1 MPPSGKP
8 DCKRSATRLNK
19 LSFLASIGAAGLLP
33 FSALAQP
40 ADDPAPTDEFELDL
54 GFDDDLFADAFEE
67 DEEEREETWLD
78 DFTIRISQQVFG
90 QVNRHTLD
98 LLPGFSFPREP
109 TIESNRLGVNVRY
122 QNLFSN
128 GWLLQ
133 ASAQTR
139 IYWNEDYEYIVNGER
154 IEEESRV
161 NEFFVQRSFGAHS
174 VKLGNQTVVWG
185 ETVGNS
191 VLDVINIAEFRD
203 FTIIDIE
210 DARLNQPM
218 LVWDYFSENSGS
230 FSTFLTL
237 YPEFN
242 PAPVRGSPL
251 FFDLGYHLP
260 DFDRDGDI
268 LFEVG
273 SQWRY
278 SIERSDFAVMAA
290 YLIENQLRWEP
301 PPAGSLDSLAKKND
315 FMLLGFSANR
325 AFGDMLLNFDLAY
338 SHGILANSFS
348 LPGTT
353 GLSVPVDL
361 EKNQIGTSFGLEY
374 SITNEQNVSLGV
386 AAQKLLDLNEGLLP
400 GQQMLNDDFFGNWLV
415 RYSNSL
421 LDGDLVLSSTIFG
434 DLEGDSLLGQFGAD
448 YTIDDNWSI
457 SSQIVAIS
465 GRIPSPMV
473 FFDEDVRLGA
483 TISYSF

>member
-8 DCKRSATRLNK
+8 NCKKSATRLNK
-19 LSFLASIGAAGLLP
+19 LSLLASIGAAGLLP
-33 FSALAQP
+33 LSALAQP
-40 ADDPAPTDEFELDL
+40 ADDPAPADEFELDL
-54 GFDDDLFADAFEE
+54 GFDDELFADAFEE
-67 DEEEREETWLD
+67 DEDEREESWLD

-90 QVNRHTLD
+90 QVNRHTLE

-109 TIESNRLGVNVRY
+109 TIESNRLGVNIRY
-122 QNLFSN
+122 QNLFAN

-133 ASAQTR
+133 ASGQSR
-139 IYWNEDYEYIVNGER
+139 IYWNEDYEYIANGDR
-154 IEEESRV
+154 IEEESRI

-174 VKLGNQTVVWG
+174 IKLGNQTVVWG

-251 FFDLGYHLP
+251 FFDPGYHLP
-260 DFDRDGDI
+260 DFERNGDI

-301 PPAGSLDSLAKKND
+301 PRPGTRDSLAKKND
-315 FMLLGFSANR
+315 FVLLGFSANR
-325 AFGDMLLNFDLAY
+325 AIGDMLLNFDLAY

-353 GLSVPVDL
+353 GLSAPVDL

-374 SITNEQNVSLGV
+374 SISNEQNVSFGV
-386 AAQKLLDLNEGLLP
+386 AAQKLLDLNEGLPAGPLL
-400 GQQMLNDDFFGNWLV
+400 QNDDFFGNWLV

-434 DLEGDSLLGQFGAD
+434 DLEGDSLLGQFGVD
-448 YTIDDNWSI
+448 YTIDDNGSI

-465 GRIPSPMV
+465 GKIPSPMV

-483 TISYSF
+483 TISFSF

>member
-8 DCKRSATRLNK
+8 NCSRFATRLNK
-19 LSFLASIGAAGLLP
+19 LVFLASIGAAGLLP
-33 FSALAQP
+33 LSALAQP
-40 ADDPAPTDEFELDL
+40 ADDPAPADEFELDL
-54 GFDDDLFADAFEE
+54 GFDDELFADAFEE
-67 DEEEREETWLD
+67 DEDEREESWLD
-78 DFTIRISQQVFG
+78 DFTVRISQQVFG
-90 QVNRHTLD
+90 QVNRHTLE

-109 TIESNRLGVNVRY
+109 TIESNRLGVNIRY
-122 QNLFSN
+122 QNLFAN

-133 ASAQTR
+133 ASGQTR
-139 IYWNEDYEYIVNGER
+139 IYWNEDYEYIANGDR
-154 IEEESRV
+154 IEEESRI

-174 VKLGNQTVVWG
+174 IKLGNQTVVWG

-191 VLDVINIAEFRD
+191 VLDVINVAEFRD

-251 FFDLGYHLP
+251 FFDPGYHLP
-260 DFDRDGDI
+260 DYDRDGDI

-301 PPAGSLDSLAKKND
+301 PTPGNRDSLAKKND
-315 FMLLGFSANR
+315 FVLLGFSANR
-325 AFGDMLLNFDLAY
+325 AIGDMLLNFDLAY

-353 GLSVPVDL
+353 GLSAPVDL
-361 EKNQIGTSFGLEY
+361 EKNQIGASFGLEY
-374 SITNEQNVSLGV
+374 NISNEQNVSFGV
-386 AAQKLLDLNEGLLP
+386 AAQKLLDLNEGLPAGPLM
-400 GQQMLNDDFFGNWLV
+400 QNDDFFGNWLV

-434 DLEGDSLLGQFGAD
+434 DLEGDSLLGQFGVD

-465 GRIPSPMV
+465 GKIPSPMV

-483 TISYSF
+483 TISFSF

>member
-1 MPPSGKP
+1 MQPLPVKMRIAVP
-8 DCKRSATRLNK
+8 RSRWRNIPL
-19 LSFLASIGAAGLLP
+19 LCLLP
-33 FSALAQP
+33 LAALAQSG
-40 ADDPAPTDEFELDL
+40 DDPAPADEFELDL
-54 GFDDDLFADAFEE
+54 DLGFDDELFADIFE
-67 DEEEREETWLD
+67 DAGEEREESWLD
-78 DFTIRISQQVFG
+78 DFTVRISQQVFG
-90 QVNRHTLD
+90 QVNRHTLE

-109 TIESNRLGVNVRY
+109 AIESNRLGVNIRY
-122 QNLFSN
+122 QNLFAS

-139 IYWNEDYEYIVNGER
+139 IYWKEDYEYLVNGNR

-161 NEFFVQRSFGAHS
+161 NELFVQRSFGAHS

-191 VLDVINIAEFRD
+191 VLDVINVAEFRD

-242 PAPVRGSPL
+242 PAPAKGSPL
-251 FFDLGYHLP
+251 FFDPGHHLP
-260 DFDRDGDI
+260 DYNRDGDI

-301 PPAGSLDSLAKKND
+301 PSPGNLDALAKKND
-315 FMLLGFSANR
+315 FLLLGFSANR
-325 AFGDMLLNFDLAY
+325 AIGDTLLNFDLAF
-338 SHGILANSFS
+338 SRGVLANSFS

-353 GLSVPVDL
+353 GLSAPVDL

-374 SITNEQNVSLGV
+374 SIDNEQSVSFGV
-386 AAQKLLDLNEGLLP
+386 AAQQLLDLNEGLP
-400 GQQMLNDDFFGNWLV
+400 AGQAMLNDDIFGNWLV
-415 RYSNSL
+415 RYSNAL
-421 LDGDLVLSSTIFG
+421 LDGDLALSSTVFG

-457 SSQIVAIS
+457 SGQIVVIS
-465 GRIPSPMV
+465 GKIPSPMA

-483 TISYSF
+483 TISFSF